1 MFVYIHTKVKYLCTY
16 VQSKVLCMFTQSKVS
31 SITSMYLKIINASRN
46 YAYLAVCVYIH
57 C

>member
-1 MFVYIHTKVKYLCTY
+1 MFTHKVKYFACSHKVKYLCTY
-16 VQSKVLCMFTQSKVS
+16 VQSKVS